1 MTNASTTISR
11 LLFNLMDGRFALLV
25 LQFTQVCTPISHPFF
40 ANYPFAISRFAF
52 RGLLITKAHGFP
64 TTMTNVST
72 TISRLLFNLMDGRFA
87 LLVLQFT
94 QVRTPI
100 SHPFFANY
108 PFAISRFAFRRL
120 LITVF
125 RGLRNSTPR
134 RGIYVNA
141 AEFRGAAETAPF
153 APDCRQIALT
163 RVL

>member
-1 MTNASTTISR
+1 VTADDGGKVTDKMAHTDDSVEVRAMSVGATLKITPTSMTNASTTISR
-11 LLFNLMDGRFALLV
+11 LLFNLMDGRF
-25 LQFTQVCTPISHPFF
+25 T
-40 ANYPFAISRFAF
+40 
-52 RGLLITKAHGFP
+52 
-64 TTMTNVST
+64 
-72 TISRLLFNLMDGRFA
+72 

-141 AEFRGAAETAPF
+141 AEFHGAAETAPF